1 MEKSYGDLSDSYF
14 SNNYTCNS
22 LCSLQIQDSKIY
34 SSEAPL
40 MLFSSLLF
48 TVWWKMFPPDL
59 WPGRGCPALSLAG
72 WPGSGPWRSSG
83 GKHCCDTRHTECC
96 TCGSEYTKL
105 LFASFSVFYMEN
117 KMFFLLKCFCFI
129 HLQIMNEMPIMR
141 TFRRRTLS
149 KMMTSSK
156 VRLTLANENSSS
168 KVYAVDGDVD
178 GDSTIV
184 LIMRQQYLEKI
195 I

>member
-1 MEKSYGDLSDSYF
+1 
-14 SNNYTCNS
+14 
-22 LCSLQIQDSKIY
+22 
-34 SSEAPL
+34 
-40 MLFSSLLF
+40 
-48 TVWWKMFPPDL
+48 
-59 WPGRGCPALSLAG
+59 
-72 WPGSGPWRSSG
+72 
-83 GKHCCDTRHTECC
+83 
-96 TCGSEYTKL
+96 
-105 LFASFSVFYMEN
+105 
-117 KMFFLLKCFCFI
+117 
-129 HLQIMNEMPIMR
+129 MNEMPIMR

>member
-1 MEKSYGDLSDSYF
+1 
-14 SNNYTCNS
+14 
-22 LCSLQIQDSKIY
+22 
-34 SSEAPL
+34 
-40 MLFSSLLF
+40 
-48 TVWWKMFPPDL
+48 
-59 WPGRGCPALSLAG
+59 
-72 WPGSGPWRSSG
+72 
-83 GKHCCDTRHTECC
+83 
-96 TCGSEYTKL
+96 
-105 LFASFSVFYMEN
+105 
-117 KMFFLLKCFCFI
+117 
-129 HLQIMNEMPIMR
+129 MR